1 MFVGREKELKELEK
15 QYQSDHFAFS
25 VIYGRRRVGKT
36 TLIKEF
42 CKSHSYIY
50 MMALESSMQENLQ
63 SLSKAVLQVVNPQA
77 EGLSFNSFEQLFSY
91 LSNYIEKER
100 MILVIDE
107 FPYLARSYPTISSLL
122 QKFIDHEWQNSKL
135 FLILCGSSMSFMENQ
150 VLGYQSPLYG
160 RRTSQ
165 IKVQPFTYI
174 EAARMFPNFNAE
186 EQAILF
192 SFTGGIPEYLARIQ
206 SNMSIEENIKELFL
220 STTSRLYEE
229 PANLMK
235 QELRDPATYN
245 AIIEVIANGASR
257 LNEIATKTHMDSGAC
272 SNYIQSLI
280 ALGILQKEKPV
291 NEASGKK
298 TIYRVRDQMF
308 RFWYTFIYPNIS
320 LIELG
325 LQGQIYEKYIQNQL
339 STYMGYAFEDI
350 CRQYM
355 QECLKKNQISFFQH
369 IGRWWG
375 NHPRLKRQEEIDI
388 LAIGNTYILGECKWR
403 ESLVDVDVIR
413 DLLAQ
418 GEMFANVDKEYY
430 VFAKRGFSEQ
440 AKQYAQ
446 EHQVQLRTL
455 ADIYSIR

>member
-1 MFVGREKELKELEK
+1 M
-15 QYQSDHFAFS
+15 
-25 VIYGRRRVGKT
+25 
-36 TLIKEF
+36 IKEF
-42 CKSHSYIY
+42 CKSHNYVY

-63 SLSKAVLQVVNPQA
+63 SLSKAVLQIVNPQA

-91 LSNYIEKER
+91 LSRFIDKER
-100 MILVIDE
+100 LVLVIDE
-107 FPYLARSYPTISSLL
+107 FPYLAQSYPTISSLL

-135 FLILCGSSMSFMENQ
+135 FLILCGSSMSFMERQ

-165 IKVQPFTYI
+165 IKVQPFTYL
-174 EAARMFPNFNAE
+174 EAAKMFPSFSPE
-186 EQAILF
+186 DQAILF
-192 SFTGGIPEYLARIQ
+192 SFTGGIPAYLARMQ
-206 SNMSIEENIKELFL
+206 KDMSVVENIKELFL
-220 STTSRLYEE
+220 SNTSRLYEE

-245 AIIEVIANGASR
+245 SIIEAIANGASR

-291 NEASGKK
+291 NEANGKK
-298 TIYRVRDQMF
+298 TIYCIKDQMF

-325 LQGQIYEKYIQNQL
+325 LQGQIYENYIQEQL
-339 STYMGYAFEDI
+339 SAYMGYAFEDI

-355 QECLKKNQISFFQH
+355 QECLKKNQISFFQS

-375 NHPRLKRQEEIDI
+375 NNSKLKRQEKIDI
-388 LAIGNTYILGECKWR
+388 LAIGKTYIVGECKWR
-403 ESLVDVDVIR
+403 ESLVDVDVVK

-418 GEMFANVDKEYY
+418 GELFANVNKEFY

-440 AKQYAQ
+440 AKQYAL
-446 EHQVQLRTL
+446 EHHVQLRTL
-455 ADIYSIR
+455 ADIYALK